1 MMKISFCL
9 PYNYDFSVLKN
20 AGADGVEFGFA
31 TLEKL
36 SESEAQEIRKS
47 LDENGI
53 EAISCNNMFPGDIK
67 VTGESI
73 NYERIDEYLNK
84 CAKIASIL
92 GIKNIVF
99 GSCGARAL
107 DGNNTKDNAYIEM
120 ASLLRDH
127 VSPIFR
133 RFGLTCSIEPL
144 SECGVVTTL
153 SDGKK
158 LAKMADCDNI
168 GVLVDYYHFMKNNED
183 WKELEDC
190 NNLFHVHVASFSSGR
205 KYPRPSDDDDYI
217 AFVKKLRSIGYDG
230 WISVEGNFHSDGVT
244 ENEQIYTT
252 TKVLKSAITA

>member
-1 MMKISFCL
+1 MKISFCL
-9 PYNYDFSVLKN
+9 PYSYDFSVLKN

-53 EAISCNNMFPGDIK
+53 VAISCNNMFPGDIK
-67 VTGESI
+67 VTGESV

-107 DGNNTKDNAYIEM
+107 DGNNTKENAYIEM

-133 RFGLTCSIEPL
+133 QYGLTCSIEPL
-144 SECGVVTTL
+144 SECAVVTTL

-158 LAKMADCDNI
+158 LAKMANCDNI
-168 GVLVDYYHFMKNNED
+168 GVLVDYYHFIKNEED
-183 WKELEDC
+183 WKELDEC
-190 NNLFHVHVASFSSGR
+190 ENLFHVHIASFTTGR
-205 KYPRPSDDDDYI
+205 KYPRPTDSDDYTP
-217 AFVKKLRSIGYDG
+217 FVKKLRSIGYDG
-230 WISVEGNFHSDGVT
+230 YISVEGAFHSDGT
-244 ENEQIYTT
+244 PESEQITT
-252 TKVLKSAITA
+252 TANVLKSAINA